1 MIGGIGEKKSGWSEF
16 QKGVREEGEVGDRL
30 RVQIEEGGDL
40 ERIVDGLFI
49 DGNRLGYGLEKIEEL
64 RGKEGGDVKE
74 LMEVY
79 MGEVMNELC

>member
-1 MIGGIGEKKSGWSEF
+1 M
-16 QKGVREEGEVGDRL
+16 
-30 RVQIEEGGDL
+30 